1 MRREKKAGPA
11 RAPAAEGGPSGVPP
25 RVGSISTKAVTTV
38 GTEEARK
45 AASKLPAQEPTRR
58 SIRIDAKAVPASVI
72 PTNENYYGTLEKHSA
87 EEEDMQSH
95 EQTPAS
101 SHEFPE
107 VTVTKQVAGM
117 TSKQSL
123 ATISEMSATEETS
136 RVSSKPTPSPAA
148 MKESNMRSDNSMQ
161 VFMLS
166 SSLQSPTATAI
177 SAQSPINQKKI
188 TAEAA
193 QGNIMTEQSP
203 ATKSKVAA
211 KEDASMTPRTSMQ
224 APRAIRTSLTFS
236 ESASPAKQSQKQIM
250 NMVDMNKVEREDDM
264 QNSRSA
270 GENVLAS
277 SPSQQD
283 AEGVPAVFSFKK
295 LRAAESSRASETTT
309 PPRVGPNTPS
319 PDTFFTPEMEA
330 KKDPLAGGMLQNMI
344 MRLESAMGM
353 AMENLKGLREN
364 QHGLRENQN
373 ALIQTQNTLIAMQQ
387 QTEAVGQHNTKDI
400 NQLRQQTEFKHVS
413 GMEQIHA

>member
-1 MRREKKAGPA
+1 MRGTKKAGPG
-11 RAPAAEGGPSGVPP
+11 RASTAEGGPSGVPP

-87 EEEDMQSH
+87 EEEDMQS
-95 EQTPAS
+95 QTSAS

-136 RVSSKPTPSPAA
+136 GVSSKPTPSPAA

-193 QGNIMTEQSP
+193 Q
-203 ATKSKVAA
+203 
-211 KEDASMTPRTSMQ
+211 KETS
-224 APRAIRTSLTFS
+224 
-236 ESASPAKQSQKQIM
+236 
-250 NMVDMNKVEREDDM
+250 
-264 QNSRSA
+264 
-270 GENVLAS
+270 
-277 SPSQQD
+277 
-283 AEGVPAVFSFKK
+283 
-295 LRAAESSRASETTT
+295 
-309 PPRVGPNTPS
+309 
-319 PDTFFTPEMEA
+319 
-330 KKDPLAGGMLQNMI
+330 
-344 MRLESAMGM
+344 
-353 AMENLKGLREN
+353 
-364 QHGLRENQN
+364 
-373 ALIQTQNTLIAMQQ
+373 
-387 QTEAVGQHNTKDI
+387 
-400 NQLRQQTEFKHVS
+400 
-413 GMEQIHA
+413 